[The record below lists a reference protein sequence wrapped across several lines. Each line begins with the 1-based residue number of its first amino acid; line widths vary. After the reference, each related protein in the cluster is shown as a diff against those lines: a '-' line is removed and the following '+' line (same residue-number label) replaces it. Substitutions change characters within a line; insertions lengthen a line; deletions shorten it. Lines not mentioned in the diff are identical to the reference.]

1 MRVQPGIGSDP
12 FRLPKVRIQF
22 LSLCFQ
28 STQCIIWGCRMN
40 QKLNVERVNSKL
52 PLAPADLQKVLHL
65 IKTTKHGSVTVIIQD
80 GQAIQI
86 DRNEKL
92 RLK

>member
-1 MRVQPGIGSDP
+1 
-12 FRLPKVRIQF
+12 
-22 LSLCFQ
+22 
-28 STQCIIWGCRMN
+28 MN